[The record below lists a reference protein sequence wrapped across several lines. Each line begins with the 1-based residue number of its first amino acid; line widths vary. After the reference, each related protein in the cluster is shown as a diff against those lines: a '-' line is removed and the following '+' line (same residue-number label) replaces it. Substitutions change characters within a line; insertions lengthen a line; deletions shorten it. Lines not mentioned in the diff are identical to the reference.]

1 MLEKIKEFFRN
12 ILGIKKLQYIE
23 SPKEYVEPINNIKS
37 QTNFNFKDEI
47 VVDDEEEKRILKLQK
62 DFKAGLI
69 EEEDLSEDDFNL
81 LSELYESQIEKTKQS
96 IQTYKNRIISV
107 KAKLAQNNG

>member
-47 VVDDEEEKRILKLQK
+47 VVANDEEKRILKL
-62 DFKAGLI
+62 
-69 EEEDLSEDDFNL
+69 
-81 LSELYESQIEKTKQS
+81 
-96 IQTYKNRIISV
+96 
-107 KAKLAQNNG
+107 